1 MRPTAA
7 TSHKTVSLPNL
18 LFFFTLLRAG
28 QSHHHETSDNR
39 QILEVESLRDPSFTF
54 VRVPSGHLDRSG
66 RGLGK
71 TSELPHATCAASA
84 LTLTFLHT
92 HSFRQSTFLFFRRF
106 DVTRLR
112 IFSVFCN
119 IDKATDQTRPRC
131 SNAPLLQRTGR
142 AKRSRSSGRARDRFV
157 NMKS

>member
-92 HSFRQSTFLFFRRF
+92 LLSTEYLSFLPPIRRHSFANFLG
-106 DVTRLR
+106 
-112 IFSVFCN
+112 
-119 IDKATDQTRPRC
+119 
-131 SNAPLLQRTGR
+131 LLQHRQGY
-142 AKRSRSSGRARDRFV
+142 
-157 NMKS
+157 